1 MSTDFT
7 LNGAPA
13 SIDGNHEHLLG
24 ALRDELGVFSPK
36 DGCSPTGQCGCCTVL
51 VDGKARVA
59 CQTSLDK
66 TEGATVVTLEASS
79 PIRGNVWPMPSL
91 HLVRCNVVFARLGF
105 SCVPSRCSTR
115 PRQVVP
121 A

>member
-13 SIDGNHEHLLG
+13 SIDGSHEHLLG

-66 TEGATVVTLEASS
+66 TEGATVVTLEGIEPDQRQRMADAFAAF
-79 PIRGNVWPMPSL
+79 GAL
-91 HLVRCNVVFARLGF
+91 HKLRLAHSFQLKIMG
-105 SCVPSRCSTR
+105 
-115 PRQVVP
+115 
-121 A
+121 